1 MPIATTELKTELVE
15 LSSESFDAF
24 CEDIS
29 SMFGIETESSQ
40 TDQPSEEKLIDLK
53 KRFKKIS
60 AFNTVNAEGKLDGK
74 FYLVFDHAGTFILSG
89 TIVMM
94 PEKRILEEIKK
105 GLIQDIESMTDAIK
119 EIGNLAVG
127 AWDRIFRK
135 NFQDHGHFVQD
146 NVYIGKPWNDT
157 KDAIDLESDEEIM
170 FIPYEIAISPF
181 PAFKCG
187 VIFPKSLF
195 EEKTPVETKAEADEN
210 DEGNQQQDTEETKEQ
225 ITEENSDKES
235 EKTETAAEA
244 QDGDLTQ
251 QDQNNAEPAQS
262 DDAIQQQEQPEQQ
275 QEPKAQPEPEQKQEP
290 ETTKQKEPSQVS
302 ESVKEITQST
312 ASLPGEKNSFALNI
326 KAKDIM
332 NKDIVWCSS
341 EDCVQ
346 QALTNMQQY
355 NTMYLMIGEDNQGVE
370 GIISRADLDAAM
382 SPYLR
387 PIFSK
392 WRRDLDDATL
402 KIKLKWLMCKTVC
415 FIKPQTPMIAIIQK
429 MKKSAKL
436 CLPVMEDNKV
446 LGLIT
451 VSDIFSVI
459 LDSCPDEYKKLC
471 DEI

>member
-1 MPIATTELKTELVE
+1 MSIATTELKTELIE
-15 LSSESFDAF
+15 LSSGSFNAF

-29 SMFGIETESSQ
+29 SMFDIEIESSQ
-40 TDQPSEEKLIDLK
+40 VGEPSEEKLIDLK

-60 AFNTVNAEGKLDGK
+60 AFNTVNAEGKLNGK

-89 TIVMM
+89 TIVML

-105 GLIQDIESMTDAIK
+105 GLIENVEGMTDAIK

-135 NFQDHGHFVQD
+135 NFQDHGHFAQG

-157 KDAIDLESDEEIM
+157 KNAVDLESDEEIM
-170 FIPYEIAISPF
+170 FIPHEITISPF
-181 PAFKCG
+181 PTFKCG

-195 EEKTPVETKAEADEN
+195 EEKTPAETKAEANEN
-210 DEGNQQQDTEETKEQ
+210 DEDNQQQDTEETKEQ

-235 EKTETAAEA
+235 EKTETAAE
-244 QDGDLTQ
+244 TE
-251 QDQNNAEPAQS
+251 NTS
-262 DDAIQQQEQPEQQ
+262 DTK
-275 QEPKAQPEPEQKQEP
+275 EPKAQPEPKQEP
-290 ETTKQKEPSQVS
+290 ETTKQDEPPQVS
-302 ESVKEITQST
+302 ESIQEITRST

-332 NKDIVWCSS
+332 NKDIVWCSG

-355 NTMYLMIGEDNQGVE
+355 NTMYLMIGEEDKGVE

-402 KIKLKWLMCKTVC
+402 KIKLKWIMCKTVS
-415 FIKPQTPMIAIIQK
+415 FIKPQTPIITIIQK
-429 MKKSAKL
+429 MEKSAKL

-459 LDSCPDEYKKLC
+459 LDSCPDEYKNLC

>member
-1 MPIATTELKTELVE
+1 MSTAATELKTELVE
-15 LSSESFDAF
+15 LSSESFETF

-29 SMFGIETESSQ
+29 SMFGVEMESSQ
-40 TDQPSEEKLIDLK
+40 TGEPSEEKVIDLK

-60 AFNTVNAEGKLDGK
+60 AFNAVDTEGKLDGK
-74 FYLVFDHAGTFILSG
+74 FYLVFDQGGVFTLSG
-89 TIVMM
+89 VIVMM

-105 GLIQDIESMTDAIK
+105 GLIKDVENMTDTIK

-127 AWDRIFRK
+127 AWDRIFRE
-135 NFQDHGHFVQD
+135 NFQDHGHFAQG

-157 KDAIDLESDEEIM
+157 KDAIGLENDEEIM
-170 FIPYEIAISPF
+170 FIPYEITISPF

-195 EEKTPVETKAEADEN
+195 EEKTPVETKAEENEN
-210 DEGNQQQDTEETKEQ
+210 DEDNQQQDTEEPKEQ
-225 ITEENSDKES
+225 ITE
-235 EKTETAAEA
+235 TAAE
-244 QDGDLTQ
+244 DENTSDTKKP
-251 QDQNNAEPAQS
+251 ESQS
-262 DDAIQQQEQPEQQ
+262 
-275 QEPKAQPEPEQKQEP
+275 EPEQKQEP
-290 ETTKQKEPSQVS
+290 ETTKQDEPPQVS
-302 ESVKEITQST
+302 ESIHEITRST

-332 NKDIVWCSS
+332 NKYIVWCSG

-355 NTMYLMIGEDNQGVE
+355 NTMYLMIGEENRTVE

-402 KIKLKWLMCKTVC
+402 KIKLKWIMCKTVS
-415 FIKPQTPMIAIIQK
+415 FITPQTPIITIIQK

-451 VSDIFSVI
+451 VSNIFSVI
-459 LDSCPDEYKKLC
+459 LDNCPDEYKKLC